1 MDNQLII
8 SYFLAVL
15 VGITLGLIGSG
26 GSILTVPIMV
36 YVVGLNPVLAGAY
49 SLFVVG
55 FSALIGGFKKLKEKL
70 VDFKLVLFFGIPAVI
85 SVFVT
90 RFYIVPIIPEII
102 FQNQTFLLSKSLFLM
117 IFFGII
123 MIGAAIMMIKPIKS
137 ENNNHNLI
145 KQNSFLIILL
155 GIIIGFLAGL
165 VGAGGGFLI
174 IPALVIIAKTP
185 MKTAIGT
192 SLFIVAIQSLT
203 GFLGDYL
210 SGTTLD
216 LPFLLTF
223 TAFAVGGIFIG
234 DYLSKKID
242 GAKLKTSF
250 GWFVLFMGF
259 YIVLKEIFFK
269 SKN

>member
-1 MDNQLII
+1 M
-8 SYFLAVL
+8 
-15 VGITLGLIGSG
+15 
-26 GSILTVPIMV
+26 IL
-36 YVVGLNPVLAGAY
+36 
-49 SLFVVG
+49 
-55 FSALIGGFKKLKEKL
+55 
-70 VDFKLVLFFGIPAVI
+70 
-85 SVFVT
+85 
-90 RFYIVPIIPEII
+90 
-102 FQNQTFLLSKSLFLM
+102 
-117 IFFGII
+117 FGII
-123 MIGAAIMMIKPIKS
+123 MIGAAIMMIKPVKS
-137 ENNNHNLI
+137 EDNNHNLI
-145 KQNSFLIILL
+145 KQNTILIILL
-155 GIIIGFLAGL
+155 GIVIGFLAGL

-174 IPALVIIAKTP
+174 IPALVIIAKIP